1 MAKGNRK
8 NINTMLNAFEA
19 YFKDDQSI
27 RYMPRDFLRYSNL
40 RKSKGLVG
48 IFSN

>member
-19 YFKDDQSI
+19 YFKDDQLI

-40 RKSKGLVG
+40 RESRGL
-48 IFSN
+48 IRMSTN